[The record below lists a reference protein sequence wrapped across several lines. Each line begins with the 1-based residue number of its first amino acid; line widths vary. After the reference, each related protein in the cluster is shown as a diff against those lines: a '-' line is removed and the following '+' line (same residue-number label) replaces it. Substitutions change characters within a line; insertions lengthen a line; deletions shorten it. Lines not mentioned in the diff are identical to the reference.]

1 MATVDMTGDRFESA
15 VTPEGLDM
23 DVRRQVAEQRDARTV

>member
-15 VTPEGLDM
+15 ATREGIDV
-23 DVRRQVAEQRDARTV
+23 DVRRQVAEQRDAQTV